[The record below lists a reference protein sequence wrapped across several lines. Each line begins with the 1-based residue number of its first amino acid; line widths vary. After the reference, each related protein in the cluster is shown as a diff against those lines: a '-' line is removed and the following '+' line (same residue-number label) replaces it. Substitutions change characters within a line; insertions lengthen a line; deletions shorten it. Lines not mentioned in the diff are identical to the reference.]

1 MSGVNDPIVKHKKV
15 LADAIVYYANK
26 RTVIRIDQL
35 VYTKGMV
42 FWHGD
47 RWVSYTGKPA
57 DVDNGGLAAAA

>member
-42 FWHGD
+42 FWRGD
-47 RWVSYTGKPA
+47 EVTK
-57 DVDNGGLAAAA
+57 